1 MDKPEDKLGR
11 GLFCT
16 NCGSSN
22 LLVVYRRP
30 VGFQRIK
37 RRHECVHCSHRM
49 TAYEYIPRGKTVI
62 ETL

>member
-1 MDKPEDKLGR
+1 MVKTSAKSGR

-16 NCGSSN
+16 NCGSQN

-49 TAYEYIPRGKTVI
+49 TAYEYIPTKKSIAGSI
-62 ETL
+62 